1 MTSYY
6 QQFSVACQ
14 EQEPRD
20 ARTKLNK
27 QRFVGLEL
35 YSNSGIQKLI
45 FSLDRSQLISAAVE
59 SFGRIT
65 TAKTDNPFCTLDK
78 QKWSGTIN
86 TSNPYNTMKL
96 KEEESNVDAVVCDE
110 YQFFCV

>member
-27 QRFVGLEL
+27 QRFVSLEFRAPETHFL
-35 YSNSGIQKLI
+35 
-45 FSLDRSQLISAAVE
+45 LDRSQLISAAVE

-65 TAKTDNPFCTLDK
+65 TAKTDNPYCTLDK

-86 TSNPYNTMKL
+86 TSDPYNTLKL
-96 KEEESNVDAVVCDE
+96 KEGESNVDAVVCVE
-110 YQFFCV
+110 YQFFCL